1 MQRFLTRRPLKRLL
15 LHHLQVALKH
25 RQRRTQL
32 VADVGKE
39 VTSRA
44 LKLVHLGYVTCH
56 HQPLPIAVG
65 HHADFQMTTVVEL
78 KVMRTGKIALFQI
91 QRELGITQKVKDI
104 LAIIIRP
111 AQAQQL
117 LREAIT
123 PEDCPFFCR
132 QDHRVRQRLR
142 TAAKAFDQ
150 ASQLTTALFVTHLH
164 LVQAV
169 E

>member
-25 RQRRTQL
+25 RQGRTQL

-44 LKLVHLGYVTCH
+44 LKLVHLGNVPRH

-65 HHADFQMTTVVEL
+65 HHADFQMATVIEL
-78 KVMRTGKIALFQI
+78 QIVRARKIPLFQI
-91 QRELGITQKVKDI
+91 QRELGITQKVQDV
-104 LAIIIRP
+104 LTIIIRP

-117 LREAIT
+117 LCEAIA
-123 PEDCPFFCR
+123 PEDGPFFRR
-132 QDHRVRQRLR
+132 QDHRVRQ
-142 TAAKAFDQ
+142 
-150 ASQLTTALFVTHLH
+150 
-164 LVQAV
+164 
-169 E
+169 

>member
-1 MQRFLTRRPLKRLL
+1 M
-15 LHHLQVALKH
+15 
-25 RQRRTQL
+25 
-32 VADVGKE
+32 ADVGKE

-44 LKLVHLGYVTCH
+44 LKLVHLGNVPRH

-65 HHADFQMTTVVEL
+65 HHADLQMATVIEL
-78 KVMRTGKIALFQI
+78 QIVRARKIPLFQI
-91 QRELGITQKVKDI
+91 QRELGITQKVQDV
-104 LAIIIRP
+104 LTIIIRP

-123 PEDCPFFCR
+123 PEDCPFFCG

-142 TAAKAFDQ
+142 TATKAFDQ